1 MRIADKMNFDQVN
14 GSLTKNRQEM
24 SELQAQAATQKRV
37 TKPSDDPLA
46 ATRILSGRTE
56 ISTGQQF
63 MKSVSQAKNF
73 VEYSEQSLGELGEIF
88 TRAKELA
95 ISQANDASADA
106 QTRRVAAAE
115 ITQLHDQT
123 VQVANRKMADRF
135 LFAGYKTT
143 TKPFDSN
150 GRYMGDD
157 GEIKIAIQKE
167 GQVAMN
173 MPGSRIFL
181 GKNINGLTP
190 KQIEQI
196 RKDESRYDA
205 ELDGG
210 RVDDPVAGH
219 IRGPASIESSLAEKL
234 SAKNEAAK
242 AEHEM
247 TLGVSGT
254 HIDGLNVFKVLQ
266 DLATSMNSND
276 KEGIQDSLDRI
287 DQALDQVVQARAQ
300 FGAKSATLQASM
312 ESLQKGRIETKA
324 MVSNLEDADTFELV
338 SDINKT
344 ESTLKAALATSGKL
358 IQPSLL
364 DFLK

>member
-63 MKSVSQAKNF
+63 MKSVTEAKNF

-115 ITQLHDQT
+115 VTQLHDQT

-135 LFAGYKTT
+135 LFAGFKTT
-143 TKPFDSN
+143 TKPFDTN
-150 GRYMGDD
+150 GRYAGDD

-196 RKDESRYDA
+196 RKNEARPDP

-210 RVDDPVAGH
+210 RVDDELAGH
-219 IRGPASIESSLAEKL
+219 IRGPASVETSLSKKL
-234 SAKNEAAK
+234 AADETK
-242 AEHEM
+242 TDSEM
-247 TLGVSGT
+247 TLGVSGA
-254 HIDGLNVFKVLQ
+254 HIDGINVFKVLQ
-266 DLATSMNSND
+266 DLTTSMNSND

-300 FGAKSATLQASM
+300 FGAKSATLQASL
-312 ESLQKGRIETKA
+312 ESLQKGRVETKA